1 METTRLS
8 SKGQVI
14 VPKAVREARNWLP
27 GTEFLVEEVEEGILL
42 RPLKPFKPT
51 TLEDVIG
58 CTGYSGPVRSLEDME
73 RAVAQGAKERH
84 ARGRY

>member
-1 METTRLS
+1 MERTRLS

-14 VPKAVREARNWLP
+14 VPKAVRDARNWLP

-42 RPLKPFKPT
+42 RPLKPFEPT
-51 TLEDVIG
+51 KLEDVVG
-58 CTGYSGPVRSLEDME
+58 CTGYAGPARSLGEME
-73 RAVAQGAKERH
+73 RAIAQGAREKR

>member
-42 RPLKPFKPT
+42 RPLKPFKAT
-51 TLEDVIG
+51 KLEDVIG
-58 CTGYSGPVRSLEDME
+58 CTGYSGPVRSLGDME
-73 RAVAQGAKERH
+73 RAIAQGTKDRH